1 MKTYSNNKRS
11 KSGSVMVETALT
23 IPVFLLLI
31 FSLIEMSRALYV
43 YNTLGVAAQLVASKI
58 AINTKRTSAYNVG
71 GFSSYADQ
79 VRFPGSVVDSS
90 QFSFDVTDALNNTTV
105 TGGLANGATSTKV
118 VVTVAFPPATDP
130 SLKIPLIDPGNLIG
144 TPIFGAGGLMLSSSA
159 TCFLER
165 SRRPTLN

>member
-1 MKTYSNNKRS
+1 
-11 KSGSVMVETALT
+11 MVETALT
-23 IPVFLLLI
+23 IPIFLLLI

-43 YNTLGVAAQLVASKI
+43 YNTLGVAAQLVANQISI
-58 AINTKRTSAYNVG
+58 QTKRTSTYNVG
-71 GFSSYADQ
+71 SFSSYADQ
-79 VRFPGSVVDSS
+79 IRFPGSVVDSS
-90 QFSFDVTDALNNTTV
+90 QFSFDVTDALNNSTV
-105 TGGLANGATSTKV
+105 AGGLANGATSTKV

-130 SLKIPLIDPGNLIG
+130 SLKIPLVDPGNLIG